1 MPWTYDPA
9 QISTNE
15 LYAVRVEIGDTDPLD
30 PLLPDEAIVWAAS
43 QERNFWAAS
52 ARCLE
57 MIARFKLRKADIR
70 LGRQMMITYT
80 KMANQLNEQAKA
92 LRRKAMGTVPPY
104 VGGMSVTEKLAYASN
119 SDIVAPLFTKTM
131 MENPWA
137 GGYSTDDLPPMGGN
151 PAQDLS
157 EEFI

>member
-9 QISTNE
+9 QLSTNE
-15 LYAVRVEIGDTDPLD
+15 LYAIRLEIGDTDPLD
-30 PLLPDEAIVWAAS
+30 PQLPDEAIVWAAS

-57 MIARFKLRKADIR
+57 MIMRFKLRKADVR

-80 KMANQLNEQAKA
+80 KMASQLELQAKA
-92 LRRKAMGTVPPY
+92 LRRKAMGTVAPFI
-104 VGGMSVTEKLAYASN
+104 GGMNVTDKLNYMQN
-119 SDIVAPLFTKTM
+119 QDLVQGQFTKTM

-137 GGYSTDDLPPMGGN
+137 APYLTDSLDPVGGGTQVPEIEN
-151 PAQDLS
+151 
-157 EEFI
+157 I